1 MEDKTYLQ
9 SHEDLEEDAL
19 SLCDL
24 SINDVNAELEE
35 PNSFSSYSDSPSRP
49 DLFEFS
55 TANPTIKNDTVIF
68 CGRVIHQKHQEEE
81 EEEYPR
87 RRALWGSESFNKS
100 QKFHSARFTGN
111 TRSSSLRVPATGSF
125 RYQKCESKKHKVI
138 IGLAKIQPQMELSE
152 IRKRQAR
159 RGPVPMIPFST
170 ANPTIKNDTVI
181 FCGRVI
187 HQKHQ
192 EEEEEEYPRRRAL
205 WGSESFNK
213 SQKFHSARFTGNT
226 RSSSLRVPATGSF
239 RYQKCESK
247 KHKVIIGLAK
257 IQPQME
263 LSEIRKRQARRGPV
277 PMIPVV
283 VDGTEPL
290 IAGGDGGKKS
300 GGNGPAKS
308 PWALL
313 RPLRCRAHFASVL
326 ARASSACFPL
336 L

>member
-55 TANPTIKNDTVIF
+55 TANPTTKNDTVIF
-68 CGRVIHQKHQEEE
+68 CGRVIHQKHQ
-81 EEEYPR
+81 
-87 RRALWGSESFNKS
+87 
-100 QKFHSARFTGN
+100 
-111 TRSSSLRVPATGSF
+111 
-125 RYQKCESKKHKVI
+125 
-138 IGLAKIQPQMELSE
+138 
-152 IRKRQAR
+152 
-159 RGPVPMIPFST
+159 
-170 ANPTIKNDTVI
+170 
-181 FCGRVI
+181 
-187 HQKHQ
+187 
-192 EEEEEEYPRRRAL
+192 EEEEYPRRRAL

-283 VDGTEPL
+283 VDGREPV

>member
-9 SHEDLEEDAL
+9 SFEDLEEDAL

-24 SINDVNAELEE
+24 SIHDEHAELEE
-35 PNSFSSYSDSPSRP
+35 PNSFSSCTDSPSRP

-55 TANPTIKNDTVIF
+55 TANPTVKNDTVIF

-81 EEEYPR
+81 EECPR

-111 TRSSSLRVPATGSF
+111 
-125 RYQKCESKKHKVI
+125 
-138 IGLAKIQPQMELSE
+138 
-152 IRKRQAR
+152 
-159 RGPVPMIPFST
+159 
-170 ANPTIKNDTVI
+170 N
-181 FCGRVI
+181 
-187 HQKHQ
+187 
-192 EEEEEEYPRRRAL
+192 
-205 WGSESFNK
+205 
-213 SQKFHSARFTGNT
+213 

-283 VDGTEPL
+283 VDGREPV
-290 IAGGDGGKKS
+290 IAGNDGGKRS
-300 GGNGPAKS
+300 GGTGPAKS
-308 PWALL
+308 HWTL
-313 RPLRCRAHFASVL
+313 LRCRAHFASVL
-326 ARASSACFPL
+326 ARATSACFPL

>member
-24 SINDVNAELEE
+24 CINDEHAELEE

-68 CGRVIHQKHQEEE
+68 CGRVIHQKHQEKEE
-81 EEEYPR
+81 DPR
-87 RRALWGSESFNKS
+87 QRALWGSESFNKS

-111 TRSSSLRVPATGSF
+111 TP
-125 RYQKCESKKHKVI
+125 
-138 IGLAKIQPQMELSE
+138 
-152 IRKRQAR
+152 
-159 RGPVPMIPFST
+159 
-170 ANPTIKNDTVI
+170 
-181 FCGRVI
+181 
-187 HQKHQ
+187 
-192 EEEEEEYPRRRAL
+192 
-205 WGSESFNK
+205 
-213 SQKFHSARFTGNT
+213 
-226 RSSSLRVPATGSF
+226 SSSLRVPATGSF

-283 VDGTEPL
+283 SDGKEPA
-290 IAGGDGGKKS
+290 IAGDRKS
-300 GGNGPAKS
+300 GGTGPAKS
-308 PWALL
+308 PWAL
-313 RPLRCRAHFASVL
+313 LRCRAHFASVL

>member
-9 SHEDLEEDAL
+9 SPEDLEEDAL

-24 SINDVNAELEE
+24 SIYDVNAELEE

-55 TANPTIKNDTVIF
+55 TANPTIKNDAVIF
-68 CGRVIHQKHQEEE
+68 CGRVIHQKHQQEEE
-81 EEEYPR
+81 EHPR
-87 RRALWGSESFNKS
+87 RRVLWGSESFNKS
-100 QKFHSARFTGN
+100 QKFHSARITGH
-111 TRSSSLRVPATGSF
+111 TRSSSLS
-125 RYQKCESKKHKVI
+125 
-138 IGLAKIQPQMELSE
+138 
-152 IRKRQAR
+152 
-159 RGPVPMIPFST
+159 
-170 ANPTIKNDTVI
+170 
-181 FCGRVI
+181 
-187 HQKHQ
+187 
-192 EEEEEEYPRRRAL
+192 
-205 WGSESFNK
+205 
-213 SQKFHSARFTGNT
+213 
-226 RSSSLRVPATGSF
+226 VPATGSF

-283 VDGTEPL
+283 VDGREPV
-290 IAGGDGGKKS
+290 IVGGDGGRKS
-300 GGNGPAKS
+300 GGTGPAKS
-308 PWALL
+308 PWAL
-313 RPLRCRAHFASVL
+313 LRCRAHFASVL